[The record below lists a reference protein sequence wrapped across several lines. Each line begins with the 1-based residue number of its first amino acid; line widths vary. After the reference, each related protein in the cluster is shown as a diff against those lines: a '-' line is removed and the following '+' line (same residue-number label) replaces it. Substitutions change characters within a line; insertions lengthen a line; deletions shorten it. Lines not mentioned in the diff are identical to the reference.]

1 MSTTAAFVHVI
12 DDDPAV
18 RESFALLL
26 ESDGFRTRSY
36 ASARDFLSAA
46 VKEDLAANFFGCVL
60 SDIRMPDMSGLDLLM
75 EMKKLR
81 ANLPFVLVT
90 AYADVA
96 LAVQAMKMGAADF
109 IEKPCDEYELIA
121 AIRHAL
127 ADSSDANAQEAEK
140 QAYLKRL
147 ESLSAR
153 ENDVLAGLLEGK
165 LNKTIA
171 YDLGVSV
178 RTVEAHRA
186 AIMSKTNAGSLSEL
200 VRLSL
205 LAGWK

>member
-1 MSTTAAFVHVI
+1 MIATPGFVHVI
-12 DDDPAV
+12 DDDDAV

-26 ESDGFRTRSY
+26 ESDGFQTRSF
-36 ASARDFLSAA
+36 ASARAFLAA
-46 VKEDLAANFFGCVL
+46 VVKEDLAATAFGCVL
-60 SDIRMPDMSGLDLLM
+60 SDIRMPDMSGLELLAA
-75 EMKKLR
+75 MKKLDVK
-81 ANLPFVLVT
+81 LPIVLVT

-109 IEKPCDEYELIA
+109 IEKPCDEDELIA
-121 AIRHAL
+121 AVRNAL

-147 ESLSAR
+147 ESLTER

-178 RTVEAHRA
+178 RTVETHRA